1 MNSQIEYIFQ
11 LEMEHRDLVAAT
23 LRQGNIIAAQER
35 ALRDILL
42 IEHKTNGGDW
52 DEIIEAQR
60 IAENALAVAPGADAE
75 DTP

>member
-1 MNSQIEYIFQ
+1 
-11 LEMEHRDLVAAT
+11 MEHRDLVAAT
-23 LRQGNIIAAQER
+23 LRQGDIIAAQGR

-60 IAENALAVAPGADAE
+60 IAENALAGCPLVGG
-75 DTP
+75 